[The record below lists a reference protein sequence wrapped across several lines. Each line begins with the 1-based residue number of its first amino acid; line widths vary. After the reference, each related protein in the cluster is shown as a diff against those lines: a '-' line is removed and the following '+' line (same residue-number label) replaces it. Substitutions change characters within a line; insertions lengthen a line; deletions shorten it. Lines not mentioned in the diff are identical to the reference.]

1 QPYVSELLSFTLDR
15 LHKDIR
21 KEPELLRVDTER
33 IQRQMLEVAV
43 GNYRAFISAA
53 DALVAIKEEVP
64 SINKHL
70 ESMIIVIPNLTSGC
84 TEFVE
89 SAEHIL
95 EKRKMNQTL
104 LANHR
109 VFGEYEMRLQFLR
122 CRETT
127 VLNIFSRNM
136 KTALV
141 LDSHRWV
148 PLPAVGFSATS
159 ISLSYGTAPV
169 AVLIN
174 SVSVALNELR
184 ACALV
189 SLKKVLAQEL
199 IKGLHL
205 DAQRKRVAF
214 PHSATCFGR
223 CYPGGAALIM
233 DAKNLY
239 DGFGRLSTIASLKEP
254 SKPVSNVEE
263 KTTSENGDFRQA
275 VMENGVEPTGT
286 IDETRISNADEKEIE
301 QSHFAD

>member
-1 QPYVSELLSFTLDR
+1 IATVSNLTASVVFTLTVNRRLPVIQAVAVEVRQTTPSLLSQ
-15 LHKDIR
+15 
-21 KEPELLRVDTER
+21 LLQKLRSNIQLLECLLIIGYLRR
-33 IQRQMLEVAV
+33 I
-43 GNYRAFISAA
+43 G
-53 DALVAIKEEVP
+53 
-64 SINKHL
+64 
-70 ESMIIVIPNLTSGC
+70 
-84 TEFVE
+84 
-89 SAEHIL
+89 
-95 EKRKMNQTL
+95 
-104 LANHR
+104 
-109 VFGEYEMRLQFLR
+109 VFGEYEMRLQ
-122 CRETT
+122 
-127 VLNIFSRNM
+127 
-136 KTALV
+136 LV

-159 ISLSYGTAPV
+159 ISSILSYGTAPV

-174 SVSVALNELR
+174 SVSVALTELR

-254 SKPVSNVEE
+254 SKPVRNVEE